1 MTETHKDSLYPDLEA
16 SLKNKLSG
24 EVRFDN
30 VSKTL
35 YSTDASNYQIEPV
48 GAIIPKNAG
57 DVAKIFEIASDYG
70 VAILPRGS
78 GSSLAGQAVGHAL
91 IVDLSK
97 YLNEIVEVNTEEKTV
112 RVQSGMFLEQ
122 LNRGLKQHG
131 LMFGPDPSSARI
143 ATIGGVVGNNAT
155 GAHSILYGMTGDNV
169 AACQLYLNKGEPIE
183 LKEISEKSLSSINQS
198 GTSNELHR
206 KLHHLR
212 EKYSEIIKSDFPR
225 HWRRASGYSLNYLLE
240 KPFNPAKLLAG
251 SEGTL
256 GLATEFTLKLVPR
269 PSFTGL
275 AILQFDTMVSA
286 MEAVPEILEMNP
298 SAIELIDRMLI
309 ELTRANP
316 SYSQMLTFI
325 DGNPEAILVVE
336 FYGETESEVEKKAKD
351 LNSHLITKNIN
362 CPISYALSLKAQANV
377 WGVRRAGLGLLMSKR
392 DEFKPIPCIEDVS
405 VPVDSLPSYAADITE
420 LIKRLGTRASFY
432 GHASAGCLHIRPLV
446 NLKSEGGI
454 RIMEELTEEA
464 FKLALK
470 YGGVMSGEHG
480 DGLQRSYLNERL
492 FGKELY
498 AAMKELKTAFDPEGM
513 FNPGKVVGTPSPE
526 KNLRLGESYRPEAVE
541 TYLDWSKDNGFTGAV
556 EMCSGQGVCR
566 KLGEGIMCPSYM
578 ATKNEMD
585 TTRARANVLRA
596 LVSGKLPKDAMT
608 SEEMHEVFDL
618 CLSCKACKSECP
630 SNVDGGKMKLEFLA
644 HYHAKHGFSI
654 RDRLF
659 GYAHEV
665 SRFTSPLASISN
677 YVINSKLS
685 KQFLSKLGVHPE
697 REPLLLSKDTF
708 TDWFNNRTI
717 PPKNTK
723 TNRVVYFHDTWVT
736 YNHPEVGKA
745 AVNLLEKA
753 GLEVI
758 LVSNRVCCGRP
769 MLSKGMIE
777 PARERALKNVSLLA
791 PYVREGIAVVGTEP
805 SCILTFRDEYLDLL
819 PQNEDAG
826 ILSKNSYVLDEFL
839 LKLHKSRELQINWK
853 QDGPDV
859 FYHGHC
865 HQRSRIGNE
874 SALKLLS
881 LSGCKVTESG
891 AGCCGMAGSF
901 GYESE
906 HYNVSRTIAE
916 DRLLP
921 AIRKTSSDTV
931 IAVSGVS
938 CRHQI
943 EDFSD
948 KKTKH
953 IAQVLAEQIG

>member
-1 MTETHKDSLYPDLEA
+1 MTETDKDSLYLDLKD
-16 SLKNKLSG
+16 SLENKLSG
-24 EVRFDN
+24 EVRFDQI
-30 VSKTL
+30 SKTL

-48 GAIIPKNAG
+48 GIVIPKNVE
-57 DVAKIFEIASDYG
+57 DVSKTLEIASGCG

-91 IVDLSK
+91 IIDLSK
-97 YLNEIVEVNTEEKTV
+97 YLNQILEVNTEEKTV

-122 LNRGLKQHG
+122 LNRALQKHG
-131 LMFGPDPSSARI
+131 LMFGPDPSSAKI

-155 GAHSILYGMTGDNV
+155 GAHSILYGMAGDNV
-169 AACQLYLNKGEPIE
+169 DACKLFLNKGESLE
-183 LKEISEKSLSSINQS
+183 LRESATEN
-198 GTSNELHR
+198 TASNELLR
-206 KLHHLR
+206 NLSKLK
-212 EKYSEIIKSDFPR
+212 EKYTDLIENDFPR
-225 HWRRASGYSLNYLLE
+225 HWRRASGYSLNYFLE

-251 SEGTL
+251 AEGTL

-269 PSFTGL
+269 WAFTGL

-286 MEAVPEILEMNP
+286 METVPTILETNP
-298 SAIELIDRMLI
+298 SAVELIDKYLI
-309 ELTRANP
+309 DLTRANP
-316 SYSQMLTFI
+316 SFSRMLTFVEG
-325 DGNPEAILVVE
+325 DPKAILVVE
-336 FYGETESEVEKKAKD
+336 FYGETQSEAEKKVRNLTSF
-351 LNSHLITKNIN
+351 LNIRNIN
-362 CPISYALSLKAQANV
+362 CACSYALSLEAQANV

-392 DEFKPIPCIEDVS
+392 GEFKPIPCIEDTS
-405 VPVDSLPSYAADITE
+405 VPVDQLPSYVADIAN
-420 LIKRLGTRASFY
+420 LIKRLGTNAGFY

-446 NLKSEGGI
+446 NLKSQRGI
-454 RIMEELTEEA
+454 TIMNELTEET

-480 DGLQRSYLNERL
+480 DGLQRSYLNEQL

-498 AAMKELKTAFDPEGM
+498 GAMKELKTAFDPEGL
-513 FNPGKVVGTPSPE
+513 FNPGKVVDAPSPE
-526 KNLRLGESYRPEAVE
+526 KNLRFGESYRPETVE
-541 TYLDWSKDNGFTGAV
+541 TFLDWSSDNGFTGAV

-585 TTRARANVLRA
+585 TTRARANILRA
-596 LVSGKLPKDAMT
+596 IVSGTLPPDAINSQGMYD
-608 SEEMHEVFDL
+608 VFDL

-630 SNVDGGKMKLEFLA
+630 SSVDAAKMKLEFLA
-644 HYHAKHGFSI
+644 HYHSKYGFSI

-659 GYAHEV
+659 GYV
-665 SRFTSPLASISN
+665 YDMSRYTSAISSISN
-677 YVINSKLS
+677 FAINNSFSKQILS
-685 KQFLSKLGVHPE
+685 KIGIHTKRSLPRLSNE
-697 REPLLLSKDTF
+697 DFIS
-708 TDWFNNRTI
+708 WFNNLPQTLEKK
-717 PPKNTK
+717 PENK
-723 TNRVVYFHDTWVT
+723 VVYFHDTWAT
-736 YNHPEVGKA
+736 YYHPEIGKA
-745 AVNLLEKA
+745 AVQLLKAA
-753 GLEVI
+753 GLDVI
-758 LVSNRVCCGRP
+758 IVANRVCCGRP

-819 PQNEDAG
+819 PQNEDAR

-839 LKLHKSRELQINWK
+839 LKLNKSSELKINWK
-853 QDGPDV
+853 QGGPDV

-865 HQRSRIGNE
+865 HQRSLIGNT
-874 SALKLLS
+874 SALQMLS
-881 LSGCKVTESG
+881 LSGCNVTESG

-906 HYNVSRTIAE
+906 HYEVSRAIAE

-921 AIRKTSSDTV
+921 AIRKMSSDTV

-938 CRHQI
+938 CRDQI
-943 EDFSD
+943 EHFSD
-948 KKTKH
+948 KKAKH